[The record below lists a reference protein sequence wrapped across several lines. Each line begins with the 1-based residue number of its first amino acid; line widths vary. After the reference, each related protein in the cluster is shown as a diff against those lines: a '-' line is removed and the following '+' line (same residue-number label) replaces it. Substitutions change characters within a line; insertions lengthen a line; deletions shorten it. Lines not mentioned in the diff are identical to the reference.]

1 MPFVNLE
8 NRISDEEFYKVCT
21 EELANIPSYP
31 ISDEEKWNLK
41 CVIYDTVIRYEEGK
55 ETSAEL
61 KKSTE
66 QIGKSLDNLGKS
78 FSAMG
83 EYMGKIITGVA
94 GLAETS
100 LEISAKIKETKELQ
114 KKAIETAY
122 GCRDNMKEA
131 LGYLDD
137 AQDRLDETRKG
148 IKKLEKNVR
157 KIGEEAEEIK
167 KGYEGKLAAK
177 DAIIEIGKGMKG
189 QGKNS
194 GEGDYIP
201 EQNK

>member
-8 NRISDEEFYKVCT
+8 SEISDEEFYKVCT

-31 ISDEEKWNLK
+31 ISDEQKWNLK

-83 EYMGKIITGVA
+83 EYMGNIITGIE

-100 LEISAKIKETKELQ
+100 IEISAKIKETRELQ
-114 KKAIETAY
+114 KKTLKTAY
-122 GCRDNMKEA
+122 ECRDNMKES

-137 AQDRLDETRKG
+137 AQERLEKTGKG
-148 IKKLEKNVR
+148 IKGLEKS
-157 KIGEEAEEIK
+157 IK
-167 KGYEGKLAAK
+167 KMERETREAEGKLEAK
-177 DAIIEIGKGMKG
+177 DIVIQIENGMRG
-189 QGKNS
+189 QSKN
-194 GEGDYIP
+194 
-201 EQNK
+201 N